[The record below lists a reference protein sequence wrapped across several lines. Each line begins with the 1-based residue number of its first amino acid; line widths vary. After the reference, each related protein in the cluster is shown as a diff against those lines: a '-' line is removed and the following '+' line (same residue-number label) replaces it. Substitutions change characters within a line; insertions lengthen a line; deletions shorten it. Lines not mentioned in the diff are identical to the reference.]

1 MAGMCHL
8 RTLEMKNVTCPFHLN
23 FYHRACSILEDQFVN
38 KMQEN
43 NRKITSI
50 QAKREM
56 HDFLICVDYFVKI
69 RYQKYTSIYKYAFR
83 IIL

>member
-1 MAGMCHL
+1 MTGMCHL
-8 RTLEMKNVTCPFHLN
+8 RTLEMKKCPFHLN

-43 NRKITSI
+43 NRKIT